1 MIEGQCGFFTSL
13 ACRSALLRG
22 QAHFPGC
29 LCLSRPPL
37 SDPLLQDVNLI
48 RKVAKFANGVLD
60 VAFPASC
67 VSCGEMVDGTAL
79 PHVCDRCFSKIH
91 IVEDPR
97 CLTCGYPFF
106 GEVESHGDCQH
117 CSRLTPRFARGWS
130 VCLFRGPIRDLVY
143 ALKYQSSMWALD
155 DLARI
160 AEYAEGLDEFLEDA
174 ILVPVPL
181 HPRKLRERGYN
192 QSALITEELGR
203 RFRCATAINLLRRI
217 VDTPS
222 QTQFNR
228 KERYRNLRN
237 AFSLSANRSVEPSR
251 RYVVVDDVF
260 TTGSTLNACASVLR
274 KSGAKQVDVLT
285 IGHG

>member
-1 MIEGQCGFFTSL
+1 ML
-13 ACRSALLRG
+13 PHR
-22 QAHFPGC
+22 
-29 LCLSRPPL
+29 
-37 SDPLLQDVNLI
+37 NLI
-48 RKVAKFANGVLD
+48 RRVFEFGGKALD
-60 VAFPASC
+60 VAFPSSC
-67 VSCGEMVDGTAL
+67 VSCGEMVDRTAL

-106 GEVESHGDCQH
+106 GETESHGDCQH
-117 CSRLTPRFARGWS
+117 CSRLTPRFSRGWS
-130 VCLFRGPIRDLVY
+130 ISLFRGPIRDLVY
-143 ALKYQSSMWALD
+143 ALKYENSLWALD

-174 ILVPVPL
+174 VLVPVPL
-181 HPRKLRERGYN
+181 HARKLRERGYN
-192 QSALITEELGR
+192 QSALIAVELGK
-203 RFRCATAINLLRRI
+203 RFGCPVSGDLMKRI

-237 AFSLSANRSVEPSR
+237 AFELSSEGQIDRGKG
-251 RYVVVDDVF
+251 YVIVDDVF

-274 KSGAKQVDVLT
+274 KAGAKRVDVLT